1 MNTNST
7 QKGNCISSKGITT
20 YQYKVLFIS
29 TGFTFPHHQSL
40 NWIGQNLSC
49 IFMSLLSGL
58 FSFNNRFFNYKA
70 IQLISAIP
78 ATDQIGYSKIT
89 FGIVNKISS
98 TQK

>member
-7 QKGNCISSKGITT
+7 QKGNCITSKGITA

-49 IFMSLLSGL
+49 IFMSLLSGS
-58 FSFNNRFFNYKA
+58 FSFTNRFFNYKT
-70 IQLISAIP
+70 IQLTLAIP
-78 ATDQIGYSKIT
+78 VTDQIGY
-89 FGIVNKISS
+89 NKISS